1 MKKNLYFYNGLTL
14 VELLVGI
21 VVGLV
26 VLSAA
31 GGAMISYMRSYSD
44 SQKVLNLNQNMRAV
58 MDIMTREIRRAGYMT
73 SDISAMQNS
82 PPSPRL
88 FKSNPFFEGDYD
100 LTTYNNGQC
109 IVFSYEKDK
118 ISGVSLGDKAGF
130 KLGADKNVQ
139 MRKIKYENVN
149 SACDWSGFDEL
160 EGITDDDIIVDK
172 LIFKIEDS
180 QGNTPPRGIDV
191 NNPGQECDQNSAD
204 SAKKDCLYVRSV
216 RIELSAHVE
225 KDPEI
230 KQTLVQ
236 TVKIRNDK
244 FESKP
249 SP

>member
-1 MKKNLYFYNGLTL
+1 M
-14 VELLVGI
+14 
-21 VVGLV
+21 
-26 VLSAA
+26 
-31 GGAMISYMRSYSD
+31 MSYIKSYSD
-44 SQKVLNLNQNMRAV
+44 SQKILNLNQNMRAA
-58 MDIMTREIRRAGYMT
+58 MGIMAREIRRAGYVSSDV
-73 SDISAMQNS
+73 SDIDK
-82 PPSPRL
+82 
-88 FKSNPFFEGDYD
+88 FKDNPFFNGDYD

-172 LIFKIEDS
+172 LNFTIQGDQDSEAINIDEPTESCED
-180 QGNTPPRGIDV
+180 
-191 NNPGQECDQNSAD
+191 D
-204 SAKKDCLYVRSV
+204 SSTKNCLYVRSV
-216 RIELSAHVE
+216 RIELTASTNSE
-225 KDPEI
+225 PKI
-230 KQTLVQ
+230 QQTLVQ

-244 FESKP
+244 FKQKTVT

>member
-1 MKKNLYFYNGLTL
+1 MKKNLYFYHGLTL

-100 LTTYNNGQC
+100 VATYNNNQC
-109 IVFSYEKDK
+109 IVFSYDK
-118 ISGVSLGDKAGF
+118 NGDAVASLGDKLGF
-130 KLGADKNVQ
+130 RMGANKDIQ
-139 MRKIKYENVN
+139 MRKSGASGAIMCN
-149 SACDWSGFDEL
+149 WSGFQDL
-160 EGITDDDIIVDK
+160 EGISDDDVVIEKLLFKIKDFNENSPPQGVNVDK
-172 LIFKIEDS
+172 SNESCSLNFEEK
-180 QGNTPPRGIDV
+180 N
-191 NNPGQECDQNSAD
+191 
-204 SAKKDCLYVRSV
+204 CLYVRFV
-216 RIELSAHVE
+216 EIELTAS
-225 KDPEI
+225 I
-230 KQTLVQ
+230 KNKPNIQQTLVQ

-244 FESKP
+244 FKAKNS
-249 SP
+249 

>member
-1 MKKNLYFYNGLTL
+1 
-14 VELLVGI
+14 
-21 VVGLV
+21 
-26 VLSAA
+26 
-31 GGAMISYMRSYSD
+31 MISYMRSYSD

-58 MDIMTREIRRAGYMT
+58 MDIMTREIRRAGYMSSDV
-73 SDISAMQNS
+73 SDID
-82 PPSPRL
+82 L
-88 FKSNPFFEGDYD
+88 FKSNLFFKDDYD
-100 LTTYNNGQC
+100 LATYNNGQC
-109 IVFSYEKDK
+109 IVFSYEKDS
-118 ISGVSLGDKAGF
+118 IPDASLGDKAGF
-130 KLGADKNVQ
+130 KLGPNKNVQ
-139 MRKIKYENVN
+139 MRRQNKNTKG
-149 SACDWSGFDEL
+149 SACDWLSDL
-160 EGITDDDIIVDK
+160 EGVTDDEIVVDK

-244 FESKP
+244 FTPKTVT

>member
-31 GGAMISYMRSYSD
+31 GGAMMSYIKSYSD
-44 SQKVLNLNQNMRAV
+44 SQKILNLNQNMRAV
-58 MDIMTREIRRAGYMT
+58 MDIMAREIRRAGYVSSDV
-73 SDISAMQNS
+73 SDIDK
-82 PPSPRL
+82 
-88 FKSNPFFEGDYD
+88 FKDNPFFKGDYD

-160 EGITDDDIIVDK
+160 EGITDDDIVIEKLQFTVQGSQGVNVDK
-172 LIFKIEDS
+172 SNEDCA
-180 QGNTPPRGIDV
+180 TEP
-191 NNPGQECDQNSAD
+191 E
-204 SAKKDCLYVRSV
+204 KKNCLYVRSV
-216 RIELSAHVE
+216 RIEMTASV
-225 KDPEI
+225 KNDSEI

>member
-31 GGAMISYMRSYSD
+31 GGAMMSYIKSYSD
-44 SQKVLNLNQNMRAV
+44 SQKILNLNQNMRAA
-58 MDIMTREIRRAGYMT
+58 MDIMAREIRRAGYVSSDV
-73 SDISAMQNS
+73 SDIDK
-82 PPSPRL
+82 
-88 FKSNPFFEGDYD
+88 FKDNPFFKGDYD

-191 NNPGQECDQNSAD
+191 NNPGQECDPNSAD

-244 FESKP
+244 FTPKT